1 MGFIKLLIQLF
12 TLFGLLL
19 VGVINIDSSW
29 GLGLVL
35 LYWLFYIVINIVVAI
50 WRMSDPDYDVKSDVK
65 NAFKY
70 AKKCPHCMS
79 NLPSYFTSKC
89 PHCTADLQ

>member
-1 MGFIKLLIQLF
+1 MWFIRLLIQLF

-19 VGVINIDSSW
+19 IGVIYIDSSW
-29 GLGLVL
+29 GLGLIF
-35 LYWLFYIVINIVVAI
+35 LYWLFYIVINIVVI
-50 WRMSDPDYDVKSDVK
+50 FWKIYESDYNSDSVKQ
-65 NAFKY
+65 AFKY